1 MLKVTDELQ
10 MGIPES
16 LYSPDKVFNVDFS
29 EYDLTTKEGKKAAK
43 AKAESATKR
52 FVRREFRT
60 KGHFWSQP
68 KIDFKAGTV
77 TISHSKVMDI
87 AHQAFLDAGLKY
99 NFDIPVLSEWSCGKS
114 WALTH

>member
-1 MLKVTDELQ
+1 
-10 MGIPES
+10 MGIPNH
-16 LYSPDKVFNVDFS
+16 LYSPDKVFDIDFS
-29 EYDLTTKEGKKAAK
+29 GYDLTTKDGKKAAK
-43 AKAESATKR
+43 AKAETVISR
-52 FVRREFRT
+52 FKRREYRN
-60 KGHFWSQP
+60 KGYFWSQP

-114 WALTH
+114 WAQTH